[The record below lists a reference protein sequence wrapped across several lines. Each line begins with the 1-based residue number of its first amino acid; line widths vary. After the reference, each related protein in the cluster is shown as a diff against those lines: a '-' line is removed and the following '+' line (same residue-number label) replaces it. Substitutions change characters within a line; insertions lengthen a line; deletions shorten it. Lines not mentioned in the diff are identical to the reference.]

1 MSGDA
6 APARLRLMVVMGTRP
21 EIIKLAPVILAA
33 RARPDRFEVVTV
45 HTGQHREMAHQA
57 MADFGLVPDIDL
69 EIMQAAQDVA
79 HVMTAGLRRLFD
91 SMAHA
96 RPDWV
101 VVQGDTTTTFAGALA
116 AFYHRIPVA
125 HVEAGLRTGDRYS
138 PFPEEMN
145 RSLTARLADLHFAPT
160 AGSRDNLL
168 GEGIADDRVLV
179 TGNTA
184 IDALSCVLAQSPP
197 VPKVVG
203 HHHLL
208 VTAHRRENHGEGI
221 ASICEAVLDLLD
233 RYPELTV
240 SFPVHLSPAVR
251 EVVFTRLD
259 GHPRVR
265 LTPPLGYRAFV
276 QAMAEATLIL
286 SDSGGVQEEA
296 ASLDTPV
303 LILRDTTERQ
313 EAVDGGSAFL
323 VGTDRARIVEAAAS
337 VLEGRAPRPAAGRAN
352 PFGDGQASRRILDR
366 ILQGIGPG

>member
-1 MSGDA
+1 MTRD
-6 APARLRLMVVMGTRP
+6 PVQIPLRLMVVMGTRP
-21 EIIKLAPVILAA
+21 EIIKLAPLILEA
-33 RARPDRFEVVTV
+33 RSRPAQFEVVTV

-57 MADFGLVPDIDL
+57 MADFGIVADVDL
-69 EIMQAAQDVA
+69 EIMQANQDVA
-79 HVMTAGLRRLFD
+79 HVMTASLRRLFD
-91 SMAHA
+91 SMAAA

-101 VVQGDTTTTFAGALA
+101 IVQGDTTTTFAGALA

-145 RSLTARLADLHFAPT
+145 RSLTTRLADLHFAPT
-160 AGSRDNLL
+160 AGSRANLL
-168 GEGIADDRVLV
+168 GEGIADERVLV

-184 IDALSCVLAQSPP
+184 IDALFRVLEQSPP
-197 VPKVVG
+197 AIKTVG

-208 VTAHRRENHGEGI
+208 VTAHRRENHGAGI
-221 ASICEAVLDLLD
+221 ASICEAVLDLLE

-251 EVVFTRLD
+251 DTVFTRLD
-259 GHPRVR
+259 GHPRVQ

-276 QAMAEATLIL
+276 QAMAQATLIL

-323 VGTDRARIVEAAAS
+323 VGTDRQRIVEAAAS
-337 VLEGRAPRPAAGRAN
+337 VLEGRATRPPAGSAN

-366 ILQGIGPG
+366 ILQGIG

>member
-1 MSGDA
+1 MTGEGNRT
-6 APARLRLMVVMGTRP
+6 PLKLMVVMGTRP

-33 RARPDRFEVVTV
+33 RSRPEQFEVVTV
-45 HTGQHREMAHQA
+45 HTGQHREMAVQA
-57 MADFGLVPDIDL
+57 MADFGLTADVDL
-69 EIMQAAQDVA
+69 EIMQFNQDVA
-79 HVMTAGLRRLFD
+79 HVMTASLRRLFD
-91 SMAHA
+91 SMTTA

-101 VVQGDTTTTFAGALA
+101 IVQGDTTTTLAGALA

-145 RSLTARLADLHFAPT
+145 RSLTTRLCNLHFAPT
-160 AGSRDNLL
+160 AGARANLL
-168 GEGIADDRVLV
+168 GEGIAEDRILV

-184 IDALSCVLAQSPP
+184 IDALFCVLEQQPRAG
-197 VPKVVG
+197 KVAG

-208 VTAHRRENHGEGI
+208 VTAHRRENHGAGI
-221 ASICEAVLDLLD
+221 ESICDAVLDLLK

-240 SFPVHLSPAVR
+240 SFPVHPSPAVR
-251 EVVFTRLD
+251 DTVFRRLD

-265 LTPPLGYRAFV
+265 LSPPLAYRPFV
-276 QAMAEATLIL
+276 QAMARATLIL

-296 ASLDTPV
+296 ASLGTPV

-323 VGTDRARIVEAAAS
+323 VGTDRHRIVEAATA
-337 VLEGRAPRPAAGRAN
+337 VLEGRAPLLAAGTAN
-352 PFGDGQASRRILDR
+352 PFGDGHASTRILDR
-366 ILQGIGPG
+366 ILAQPR